1 MGLYEIAK
9 QQAKIEGYDIDESL
23 AEANAKRHIGRLE
36 SRAGTTKL
44 TGQELSSLTNG
55 ASYEDVSSMIE
66 RPWNPL
72 HEDIPYLM
80 AENQSVGAKI
90 GGFANQ
96 LQGEIIGGAI
106 EGFGYLGDVAHW
118 GNRLSGGEGDWGN
131 WLSDIGTSY
140 KDLTRDL
147 TPIYQRNPNEGFDPG
162 DFGWWMSNA
171 VSVGSS
177 LSLLI
182 PAAGATMALGKLGKM
197 TGMLDKAVKLGSKLG
212 LAAESTKM
220 LGTVMG
226 RAMFSRHMENMME
239 ANGTFDEIKNKQLQ
253 LGKSEEEATRL
264 ASGGAADVY
273 RNNWPLVIQ
282 DIAQMALIAK
292 GPNFTKAVDS
302 AAVATAAGMS
312 AKGALLKA
320 GYTKGWDMLTEGAEE
335 AYQFVVG
342 EEAKYSVDVATGLK
356 PKSNFGDRLGEYAK
370 DGHLWTSALFGA
382 LGAGVMQAAGPLVN
396 KLTSGEYNPETAAR
410 VEEIKTRGV
419 TYAAASK
426 LYREAANAD
435 SKEGIEHASDFMAL
449 DLVTRAE
456 ATGNLDLQFKQLDD
470 FKTMSKEERA
480 AENFDE
486 GMVERI
492 DDIKSRMQEIVEMSK
507 NIRKTHDPL
516 VRYNVAMRM
525 LQNKRFN
532 KTLQESKVNES
543 VNTNAIPRH
552 SDLSSFGKSSL
563 NDILDLNAV
572 NSAIAATSQ
581 MLQGNITDFAKSKL
595 EQTLKNYEAKR
606 DAIAAK
612 LDSEEANTNITE
624 EDRKIIDSYQ
634 NSPFVDKVIVDK
646 VKTIIAKDAIDRNN
660 EEIAHLGSKEGI
672 EDYKRVVAKARKK
685 QADKDAKDAQD
696 KLDADNAA
704 ADALVKAKSK
714 EEELGKLTTELTP
727 SDEELLKSMP
737 EGHLIGKT
745 DAELQAIADKQGLEL
760 SDVKVWQQA
769 DIEAFN
775 KLKEAAANTAKTKA
789 QEKLAEASKTND
801 AFIPTADNT
810 TQIDFTESLPERESP
825 KITTG
830 HALAWKSSGNA
841 TSSELDKL
849 NNKELSNFL
858 EDPNIDLSAYDVV
871 FSIDEEKLEK
881 ESKYEGVAD
890 QLAAGNFENIGEV
903 PVKGVFHLNGVPVLS
918 PSGKPYTVYIH
929 DSTYE
934 YFAEQHKEDAIAEA
948 IALKT
953 AVVAAKPGTTISTK
967 IVNKSKGHLN
977 VDKQGNKFIFHS
989 LTESI
994 NDKSDK
1000 LEFAIGGNGGI
1011 YLNTAE
1017 NKDIHN
1023 SLVGLLSARPGAVY
1037 TLVKTA
1043 NGKVVPIRTWVS
1055 KLDEQEATL
1064 LYNTYKDILNKP
1076 QEYQNKLSKE
1086 FKEANAS
1093 ILTSLPINTATITYK
1108 ELLEFFVFEGAL
1120 TKDMGGR
1127 QLYTTKDG
1135 TLHIAGE
1142 VIDIQTMN
1150 TPEGMTKFVNL
1161 ITAGNFRQISRT
1173 KLADNSYKA
1182 YVSKNNILT
1191 TNVVKVN
1198 NNIFVQ
1204 PTLTIGKLESKSTP
1218 VEQQAEV
1225 VSDAKADIERRRQEE
1240 LNNSDLYHTGDNLTL
1255 ENISV
1260 EPRVTRQGRKG
1271 KYGGLYTYDNL
1282 GDIETFSRGNSTKST
1297 FGITLNEGVE
1307 IKEYT
1312 GSIERLSKEKLEEL
1326 RQQGYQVVK
1335 GKSLL
1340 GKTEIIII
1348 DKSAIKSIE
1357 SHSEINAKYDAEL
1370 AALEGAKPADITK
1383 SDEDLIREQMNK
1395 MGDDAPFRVKL
1406 DQDISE
1412 FEKEDWPKIE
1422 EFMKKNF
1429 PMIPLY
1435 RVKNIIRGLGGIE
1448 AWGMLKNGGI
1458 YVYENA
1464 EVGTA
1469 YHEVFEAVW
1478 KLFSSSEE
1486 RINIINEFKNRSGS
1500 FIDRVSGDNVKY
1512 SEATDY
1518 QIKEQLA
1525 EEFRDFVK
1533 DGKVPVK
1540 PTKGQPFIVK
1550 LFNDIVNFIKT
1561 FFYGPQAARNTEE
1574 LFKRMNTG
1582 FYSKQFPAR
1591 QQLSYARAG
1600 VIDVTDAFADRE
1612 SETRIKG
1619 FVGGEV
1625 NDIMQEMTYQTLQ
1638 KILRKGNNIFDI
1650 GSSKLPKKAF
1660 YEELKES
1667 IQMTALKSRKAAQK
1681 LLDSDKISKEAA
1693 DVQIEK
1699 SNSLWKRITDNWSYL
1714 VEKHEE
1720 YLASYNIEFD
1730 DNAEMVL
1737 NDDKVK
1743 EDAHSSP
1750 EKIDNFRKANS
1761 AVKLL
1766 LSSIPIVRDGNLVYT
1781 SINGAKL
1788 IPTSEVYMA
1797 IINRTYTA
1805 TNPDEMFE
1813 NLRQLAIDDEN

>member
-1 MGLYEIAK
+1 MPLIDGIRK
-9 QQAKIEGYDIDESL
+9 QAQIQGYDITPEGRDEAS
-23 AEANAKRHIGRLE
+23 ARHIGRLE
-36 SRAGTTKL
+36 SMAGTTKL

-55 ASYEDVSSMIE
+55 ASYEDVSSMLD

-72 HEDIPYLM
+72 HEDIPYIM

-118 GNRLSGGEGDWGN
+118 GDRLSGGEGDWGN
-131 WLSDIGTSY
+131 WLSDVGTSY

-147 TPIYQRNPNEGFDPG
+147 TPIYQHHPGEAFDPG

-182 PAAGATMALGKLGKM
+182 PAAGATMALGKLGKL

-212 LAAESTKM
+212 LAAESTQM

-239 ANGTFDEIKNKQLQ
+239 ANGTYDEIYNKQKQ
-253 LGKSEEEATRL
+253 LGKSDEEATRL

-273 RNNWPLVIQ
+273 KYNWPLVIQ

-370 DGHLWTSALFGA
+370 DGHLWTSAMFGA

-525 LQNKRFN
+525 LQNKRYN

-563 NDILDLNAV
+563 NDILDLKAI
-572 NSAIAATSQ
+572 NSSIAATSQ
-581 MLQGNITDFAKSKL
+581 MLQGNITDFVKSKL
-595 EQTLKNYEAKR
+595 EQTLKDYEAKR
-606 DAIAAK
+606 DVITAK

-624 EDRKIIDSYQ
+624 EDLKIIDSYQ

-672 EDYKRVVAKARKK
+672 EDYKRVVAKARKQK
-685 QADKDAKDAQD
+685 ADKDAKDAQD
-696 KLDADNAA
+696 KLDAENAA

-714 EEELGKLTTELTP
+714 EEELSKLTTELTP

-737 EGHLIGKT
+737 ENHLIGKT
-745 DAELQAIADKQGLEL
+745 DTELQAIADQEGYEL
-760 SDVKVWQQA
+760 SDVKGWQQA

-775 KLKEAAANTAKTKA
+775 KLKEEAANTAKTKA
-789 QEKLAEASKTND
+789 KEKLAEASKTND
-801 AFIPTADNT
+801 EFIPTADNT

-841 TSSELDKL
+841 ISSELDKF

-881 ESKYEGVAD
+881 ESNYEGVAE

-934 YFAEQHKEDAIAEA
+934 YFADQYKEDAIAEV

-989 LTESI
+989 LVESI

-1000 LEFAIGGNGGI
+1000 LEFAVGGNGGI

-1142 VIDIQTMN
+1142 VIDVQTMN
-1150 TPEGMTKFVNL
+1150 TPEGMIKFVNL

-1173 KLADNSYKA
+1173 RLADNSYKA

-1204 PTLTIGKLESKSTP
+1204 PTLTIGTLETKSTS
-1218 VEQQAEV
+1218 VEQQSEV
-1225 VSDAKADIERRRQEE
+1225 VSDSKADIEKQISE
-1240 LNNSDLYHTGDNLTL
+1240 L
-1255 ENISV
+1255 ENVVNS
-1260 EPRVTRQGRKG
+1260 EEFATTDLLKKHWQTR
-1271 KYGGLYTYDNL
+1271 KYLLTNKIKQLRQLLKEGIKTGEDVYKATILLN
-1282 GDIETFSRGNSTKST
+1282 DIRG
-1297 FGITLNEGVE
+1297 TLNEGIDLNKTE
-1307 IKEYT
+1307 YLKSLELKFRELAKNIESTFSKNLIQEYINYMNDKIKSR
-1312 GSIERLSKEKLEEL
+1312 GMSIEKNLVQYSGLNSYTLDGKNEEYFLININKSK
-1326 RQQGYQVVK
+1326 
-1335 GKSLL
+1335 
-1340 GKTEIIII
+1340 
-1348 DKSAIKSIE
+1348 D
-1357 SHSEINAKYDAEL
+1357 
-1370 AALEGAKPADITK
+1370 ALEGSQSTQAGSVVGGDVNNIKNKQLKNSQGDINTGNIEVVKNIPTVHKVIGKDKNGNDIKVVINGDKLKGTLISKNGNYLFKAMQGRIFTLAKVGDFYLPFYISSAGTSGKIAGEWYPFFGYNNWLVKGRVGTKGEMEYSQKISDVQKLLNDNFILPASYLSADNKVAIGEQFVPAKDDKGNIIREGKYNFEKMIPNKDRKVLYDLSEDIDIITHHHQEEKGETKLNEHDWVAEKTGFNPKNVVNDGGNSADNWINDIIALTENVEKASKGVITK
-1383 SDEDLIREQMNK
+1383 AVEQSIKETPPQSIEDVR
-1395 MGDDAPFRVKL
+1395 
-1406 DQDISE
+1406 S
-1412 FEKEDWPKIE
+1412 KIE
-1422 EFMKKNF
+1422 ELKSKLAKARSIKSKAKIQEELDALETLKTTTSQQSTQQPVTQPVVQPVDTVTRDFADSLF
-1429 PMIPLY
+1429 P
-1435 RVKNIIRGLGGIE
+1435 
-1448 AWGMLKNGGI
+1448 
-1458 YVYENA
+1458 
-1464 EVGTA
+1464 
-1469 YHEVFEAVW
+1469 
-1478 KLFSSSEE
+1478 
-1486 RINIINEFKNRSGS
+1486 
-1500 FIDRVSGDNVKY
+1500 
-1512 SEATDY
+1512 EAT
-1518 QIKEQLA
+1518 
-1525 EEFRDFVK
+1525 
-1533 DGKVPVK
+1533 
-1540 PTKGQPFIVK
+1540 
-1550 LFNDIVNFIKT
+1550 N
-1561 FFYGPQAARNTEE
+1561 
-1574 LFKRMNTG
+1574 
-1582 FYSKQFPAR
+1582 
-1591 QQLSYARAG
+1591 
-1600 VIDVTDAFADRE
+1600 
-1612 SETRIKG
+1612 
-1619 FVGGEV
+1619 
-1625 NDIMQEMTYQTLQ
+1625 
-1638 KILRKGNNIFDI
+1638 
-1650 GSSKLPKKAF
+1650 
-1660 YEELKES
+1660 
-1667 IQMTALKSRKAAQK
+1667 
-1681 LLDSDKISKEAA
+1681 
-1693 DVQIEK
+1693 
-1699 SNSLWKRITDNWSYL
+1699 
-1714 VEKHEE
+1714 
-1720 YLASYNIEFD
+1720 
-1730 DNAEMVL
+1730 L
-1737 NDDKVK
+1737 NDNQITKAKMRILWNANTDIIIKKWGVESFDK
-1743 EDAHSSP
+1743 
-1750 EKIDNFRKANS
+1750 FY
-1761 AVKLL
+1761 
-1766 LSSIPIVRDGNLVYT
+1766 NL
-1781 SINGAKL
+1781 AKL
-1788 IPTSEVYMA
+1788 DPKVTEWT
-1797 IINRTYTA
+1797 IN
-1805 TNPDEMFE
+1805 NCK
-1813 NLRQLAIDDEN
+1813 